1 MNIYLLVLCVFIFVG
16 CSASKEDILSN
27 MATEQKQAYF
37 DTRKML
43 ELEAQDDLAIKLL
56 EGVEDS
62 ASLNMVA
69 EDLNIESTQ
78 VLIPSKSAVWV
89 VYPYEDRFGV
99 KHNMTDVHIK
109 LSESQWYSDHGES
122 LNYEG
127 VDNGGC
133 AYSPFFHV
141 KGISK

>member
-1 MNIYLLVLCVFIFVG
+1 MNIYLLMLCTFIFVG
-16 CSASKEDILSN
+16 CSASKEDILSS
-27 MATEQKQAYF
+27 MATEQKQSYF
-37 DTRKML
+37 DTRERLK
-43 ELEAQDDLAIKLL
+43 LEAQDDFATELIQ
-56 EGVEDS
+56 GVEDS

-69 EDLNIESTQ
+69 EDLNIESSQ

-89 VYPYEDRFGV
+89 IYPYEDRFGV

-109 LSESQWYSDHGES
+109 ISESQWYSDHGES

-127 VDNGGC
+127 VDSGGG

-141 KGISK
+141 KGLSK